1 MTILQPMTMF
11 LCMKDKAVVFF
22 SRNGS
27 TRIAAN
33 IISGKIDAE
42 LVELKAQ
49 KARHGFVVSG
59 FRAVTKKHLLPED
72 DPWARIRECS
82 TVVLGAPI
90 WGGNAN
96 PVMNGFL
103 DRADFT
109 GKKVYLFTLQAD
121 TGKSKSDEVLA
132 HYSQRVKDAGGT
144 VAGSFALTGAS
155 PGKTADEGAL
165 REALAGWDL
174 LK

>member
-1 MTILQPMTMF
+1 
-11 LCMKDKAVVFF
+11 MKDKAVVFF

-27 TRIAAN
+27 TRIAAG
-33 IISGKIDAE
+33 IIAEKIDAE
-42 LVELKAQ
+42 LIQLKAR

-59 FRAVTKKHLLPED
+59 FRAVTKKHLPPEG
-72 DPWARIRECS
+72 DPWGQIQECS

-103 DRADFT
+103 ARADLT
-109 GKKVYLFTLQAD
+109 GKKVYLFTVQAD
-121 TGKSKSDEVLA
+121 PEKAKSDEVLA
-132 HYSQRVKDAGGT
+132 HYSQRVEDAGGT
-144 VAGSFALTGAS
+144 VAGIFALTGAS
-155 PGKTADEGAL
+155 PGKTADEGVL
-165 REALAGWDL
+165 REALAGWEQ

>member
-1 MTILQPMTMF
+1 
-11 LCMKDKAVVFF
+11 MKDKAVVFF

-27 TRIAAN
+27 TRIAAG
-33 IISGKIDAE
+33 IIAEKLDAGLIE
-42 LVELKAQ
+42 LEAQ

-59 FRAVTKKHLLPED
+59 FRAVTKKHVPPAG
-72 DPWARIRECS
+72 DPWTRIRDCS

-121 TGKSKSDEVLA
+121 TGKRKSDKVLA
-132 HYSQRVKDAGGT
+132 HYSQRVKDTGGT
-144 VAGSFALTGAS
+144 VAGTWAITGAP
-155 PGKTADEGAL
+155 PGKTADEGTL
-165 REALAGWDL
+165 RESLAVWDV